1 MAKMKCQCTTNF
13 DVPTYYLRCTYL
25 LPTMYLPIT
34 YDVPMHVAAK
44 QRIFE
49 QAHGVEKMLK
59 NKSAKSF
66 KRSWAWYFG
75 IKFGR

>member
-1 MAKMKCQCTTNF
+1 
-13 DVPTYYLRCTYL
+13 
-25 LPTMYLPIT
+25 MYLPIT

-66 KRSWAWYFG
+66 KRS
-75 IKFGR
+75 

>member
-66 KRSWAWYFG
+66 KRS
-75 IKFGR
+75 